1 MGATERKIIGESMR
15 TSTSENLILS
25 YDLGGT
31 NVRCGV
37 LDDNGNIRVRSK
49 THTGNKP
56 EPKELLARMALLA
69 DECCA
74 KLGKKRS
81 DLCAAGIGSPGP
93 LNSQT
98 GWISETPN
106 LGWKDIPLTQIA
118 REALDM
124 NVYLE
129 NDANAALWGEYWKGA
144 GVGKKTMFI
153 LTLGTGVGGS
163 LILDGKLWRGPDDTA
178 GHLGHMTI
186 HSEGTPHWGLDNPGN
201 VEALCSA
208 TACIRDAREAAKRHP
223 DSLLAKIPS
232 EGMTAAYASECA
244 DQGDPYAVEIFNRI
258 GYYLGVTC
266 ATLANVFNPEIGII
280 GGGMAGAGD
289 KIFVPLRK
297 EIRRR
302 ALLVPG
308 TRLEIAEAKLGDDA
322 GLVGAAGLAF
332 ERYKTGER

>member
-1 MGATERKIIGESMR
+1 MSKGKIIAKSAR
-15 TSTSENLILS
+15 TNTSENLILS

-37 LDDNGNIRVRSK
+37 LDDHGNILARSK
-49 THTGNKP
+49 TPTGNKP
-56 EPKELLARMALLA
+56 EPKELFARMAVIA

-74 KLGKKRS
+74 KLGKKRK

-98 GWISETPN
+98 GWLSETPN

-124 NVYLE
+124 KVYLE
-129 NDANAALWGEYWKGA
+129 NDANSALWGEYWKGA
-144 GVGKKTMFI
+144 GMFRKTMFI

-186 HSEGTPHWGLDNPGN
+186 HSEGKPHWGLDNPGN

-208 TACIRDAREAAKRHP
+208 TACIRDAREAARKHP
-223 DSLLAKIPS
+223 DSLLARIPA
-232 EGMTAAYASECA
+232 EEMTAAYASECA
-244 DQGDPYAVEIFNRI
+244 DKGDKYAIEIFNTI

-297 EIRRR
+297 ELKRR
-302 ALLVPG
+302 ALIVPG
-308 TRLEIAEAKLGDDA
+308 KRLEIAEAKLGDDA

-332 ERYKTGER
+332 ERYKAGEK